1 MTRPVTVTID
11 VLAVAGLDAAQARAF
26 GDALERELTR
36 LMTAGGAVPERHGR
50 DAGPAASGDIAL
62 RTDRPDRAAD
72 LIARAIYRRV
82 AG

>member
-11 VLAVAGLDAAQARAF
+11 VLAVTGLDAAQARAF

-36 LMTAGGAVPERHGR
+36 LLARPQQEWTLRDGAT
-50 DAGPAASGDIAL
+50 PAAAGDIAI
-62 RTDRPDRAAD
+62 RADRPDRAAG
-72 LIARAIYRRV
+72 LVARAIYRRV